1 MLKSGRG
8 IELMAVLPSCAN
20 CGTAL
25 NGPYCS
31 NCGQKASDLNRPIWW
46 ILGEFL
52 DAVFSYDSRT
62 FRTIW
67 LLVSEPGAFTQKYI
81 AGQRASLLPP
91 FRLFVIATFVFFLT
105 LQLTD
110 LALVAFKVRPGTP
123 ADAVVV
129 VPSRTGAEV
138 PVAKPGPVPGTIV
151 EMEIFVPASS
161 IKHVKLTEKQKE
173 DISSGPVNVEVEG
186 ATEEEK
192 TFLKGLERSL
202 SRVSEGYQRALEDP
216 MKLNG
221 PLNVWLPRLMLVLVP
236 VFAIL
241 LAVMHWW
248 PRVFLMEHLIFSLHV
263 HTVVFFAMAVSALV
277 AAMLGGGG
285 FLWAVW
291 LILLV
296 YLWMAMQLVYG
307 RSWWLTS
314 IKFGI
319 LLAVYST
326 ILMAGLG
333 TIFVLA
339 LSEL

>member
-1 MLKSGRG
+1 
-8 IELMAVLPSCAN
+8 MAVLPSCAN

-31 NCGQKASDLNRPIWW
+31 NCGQKSSDLTRPIWW

-67 LLVSEPGAFTQKYI
+67 LLMSEPGAFTRRYI

-91 FRLFVIATFVFFLT
+91 FRLFVIATVVFFLT

-110 LALVAFKVRPGTP
+110 LALVAFKVRNATA
-123 ADAVVV
+123 AD
-129 VPSRTGAEV
+129 V
-138 PVAKPGPVPGTIV
+138 PVAVTTTVAPDGKVETPRVRSGTIV
-151 EMEIFVPASS
+151 EMELFVPASS
-161 IKHVKLTEKQKE
+161 LKHVKLTEQQKKE
-173 DISSGPVNVEVEG
+173 LNAGPVQVETDGASAEDADTLKMMVE
-186 ATEEEK
+186 
-192 TFLKGLERSL
+192 SL
-202 SRVSEGYQRALEDP
+202 SKVTEGYQKALEDP

-236 VFAIL
+236 VFAL
-241 LAVMHWW
+241 LLGVMHWW
-248 PRVFLMEHLIFSLHV
+248 PRVYLMEHLIFSLHL

-277 AAMLGGGG
+277 ASILGGGG

-296 YLWMAMQLVYG
+296 YVWMAMHLVYG

-314 IKFGI
+314 IKFVAA
-319 LLAVYST
+319 LSVYSVV
-326 ILMAGLG
+326 LMGGLA
-333 TIFVLA
+333 TIFALA
-339 LSEL
+339 LAEL